1 PGGEMML
8 SEQEILKLIAGGEN
22 SCVEFKEDTVDN
34 KKLAKEIIAL
44 SNHKGGYLFLGVD
57 DTGNISGITRNDNE
71 ERIVNICSDLIKP
84 VINPAYYEMSVEGK
98 RIGVLEIDNGCN
110 KPYYLEDKAAK
121 TNRYYMRYGST
132 TREVKHRDELQRLFQ
147 ASQNIHYEIIPAS
160 SAKPEV
166 LDEYEI
172 KEYLKNNRSGIELSE
187 ENKLNLFQNL
197 DLVTL
202 ADNQYRPTIAGLLL
216 FGKDRV
222 TKYLPQAE
230 IMCVKVS
237 GTNIT
242 DEKENLKFF
251 ERNVFDNFKD
261 AVSFF
266 YLYNKQSFVIEGVKR
281 INFYD
286 YPEKAFREILANAII
301 HRDYTIA
308 GTGIAVWIYDDRVEI
323 KSPGGLPNTI
333 TVEKM
338 KLGIKY
344 HRNPVLAQY
353 FFDANMVE
361 RAGQGIPKS
370 NRWLKENGNPELV
383 IKEDE
388 HEVVVIMFKRKEFA

>member
-1 PGGEMML
+1 ML
-8 SEQEILKLIAGGEN
+8 HEQEILKLIAGGEN
-22 SCVEFKEDTVDN
+22 SYVEFKEDTVDN
-34 KKLAKEIIAL
+34 KKLAKEIVAL

-57 DTGNISGITRNDNE
+57 DIGKISGISRDDNE
-71 ERIVNICSDLIKP
+71 ERIANICSDLIKP
-84 VINPAYYEMSVEGK
+84 VINPAYYEMNVEGN
-98 RIGVLEIDNGCN
+98 RIGVVEIDNGCN
-110 KPYYLEDKAAK
+110 KPYYMEDKIAK

-160 SAKPEV
+160 YAKLEDM
-166 LDEYEI
+166 DEYEI
-172 KEYLKNNRSGIELSE
+172 REYLKNNRSSIELTE
-187 ENKLNLFQNL
+187 ENKLRLLQNL
-197 DLVTL
+197 DLITL
-202 ADNQYRPTIAGLLL
+202 SDNNYRPTIAGLLL
-216 FGKDRV
+216 FGKDRI
-222 TKYLPQAE
+222 TRYLPQVG

-237 GTNIT
+237 GITIT

-251 ERNVFDNFKD
+251 ERNVFNNFKD
-261 AVSFF
+261 ALSFF
-266 YLYNKQSFVIEGVKR
+266 YLYNKHSFTIEGVKR
-281 INFYD
+281 VDLYD
-286 YPEKAFREILANAII
+286 YPEKVFREILANAII

-308 GTGIAVWIYDDRVEI
+308 GTGIAVWIYDDRIEI

-333 TVEKM
+333 TIEKM
-338 KLGIKY
+338 KVGVKY

-370 NRWLKENGNPELV
+370 NRWLRENGNPELD

-388 HEVVVIMFKRKEFA
+388 YEVVVTMYKRDKIHKGL

>member
-1 PGGEMML
+1 ML
-8 SEQEILKLIAGGEN
+8 HEQEVLKLIAGGEN
-22 SCVEFKEDTVDN
+22 SYVEFKEDTVDN

-44 SNHKGGYLFLGVD
+44 SNHRGGYLLLGVD
-57 DTGNISGITRNDNE
+57 DAGKVSGIARNDNE
-71 ERIVNICSDLIKP
+71 ERMVNICSDLIKP
-84 VINPAYYEMSVEGK
+84 VINPAYYEMSIEGK
-98 RIGVLEIDNGCN
+98 RIGVVEIDNGCN
-110 KPYYLEDKAAK
+110 KPYYMEDKAAK

-160 SAKPEV
+160 YAKPET

-172 KEYLKNNRSGIELSE
+172 KEYLKNNRSGIELTE
-187 ENKLNLFQNL
+187 ENKLNLFQSL
-197 DLVTL
+197 ELITF

-237 GTNIT
+237 GTHIT

-266 YLYNKQSFVIEGVKR
+266 YLYNRQSFVIEGVKR
-281 INFYD
+281 IDFYD

-308 GTGIAVWIYDDRVEI
+308 RDGYYRLDI
-323 KSPGGLPNTI
+323 
-333 TVEKM
+333 
-338 KLGIKY
+338 
-344 HRNPVLAQY
+344 
-353 FFDANMVE
+353 
-361 RAGQGIPKS
+361 
-370 NRWLKENGNPELV
+370 
-383 IKEDE
+383 
-388 HEVVVIMFKRKEFA
+388 

>member
-1 PGGEMML
+1 ML
-8 SEQEILKLIAGGEN
+8 QEQEILKLIAGGEN
-22 SCVEFKEDTVDN
+22 SYIEFKEDTVDN
-34 KKLAKEIIAL
+34 KKLAKEMIAL
-44 SNHKGGYLFLGVD
+44 SNHRGGYLLLGVD
-57 DTGNISGITRNDNE
+57 DAGKISGITLDGNE
-71 ERIVNICSDLIKP
+71 ERIANICSDSIKP
-84 VINPAYYEMSVEGK
+84 VINPAYYEMSIEDK
-98 RIGVLEIDNGCN
+98 RIGVVEIDNGCN
-110 KPYYLEDKAAK
+110 KPYYMEDKAAK

-132 TREVKHRDELQRLFQ
+132 TREVKNRDELQRLFQ

-160 SAKPEV
+160 YAKLEA

-172 KEYLKNNRSGIELSE
+172 KEYLKNNRSGIELTE
-187 ENKLNLFQNL
+187 ENKLSLFQSL
-197 DLVTL
+197 ELITF

-222 TKYLPQAE
+222 TKCLPQAE

-237 GTNIT
+237 GTHIT
-242 DEKENLKFF
+242 DGKENLKFF
-251 ERNVFDNFKD
+251 ERDVFNNFKD

-266 YLYNKQSFVIEGVKR
+266 YLYNKQSFVIEGMKR

-308 GTGIAVWIYDDRVEI
+308 GTGIAVWIYEDRIEI

-333 TVEKM
+333 TIEKM
-338 KLGIKY
+338 KVGVKY

-370 NRWLKENGNPELV
+370 NRWLKENGNPTLD

-388 HEVVVIMFKRKEFA
+388 HEVVVTMYKRGKIT